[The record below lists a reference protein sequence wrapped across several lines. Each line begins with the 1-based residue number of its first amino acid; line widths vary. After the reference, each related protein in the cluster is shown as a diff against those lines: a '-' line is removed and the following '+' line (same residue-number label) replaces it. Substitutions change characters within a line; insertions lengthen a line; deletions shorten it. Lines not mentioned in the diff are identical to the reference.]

1 MKKNEKEKID
11 DEEASAIAYRNLEAE
26 SNGKFVYL
34 GNASIGKLE
43 AKHFGTLSK
52 KYKYKTRC

>member
-11 DEEASAIAYRNLEAE
+11 DEEASALAYRNLEAE

-43 AKHFGTLSK
+43 AKKFRCPVK
-52 KYKYKTRC
+52 KI